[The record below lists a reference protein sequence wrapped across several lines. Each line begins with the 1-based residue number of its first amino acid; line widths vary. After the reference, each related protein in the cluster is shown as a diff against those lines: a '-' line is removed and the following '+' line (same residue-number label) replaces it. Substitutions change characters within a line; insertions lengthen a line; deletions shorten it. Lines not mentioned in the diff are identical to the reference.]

1 MQHTSDDEPIK
12 YKVKV
17 KINDKLRIHQR
28 MKENVSEIILEP
40 HARVI
45 IEPEIEL
52 SNSTSDKI
60 IYILL
65 MIVNISLQGIYLIQH
80 N

>member
-1 MQHTSDDEPIK
+1 MPYSSDDEPIK

-17 KINDKLRIHQR
+17 KINDKMRIHQR
-28 MKENVSEIILEP
+28 MKANVHEIVLEP

-52 SNSTSDKI
+52 SNNTSDEIHTYTVDNSEYK
-60 IYILL
+60 
-65 MIVNISLQGIYLIQH
+65 LIGAIPYAS
-80 N
+80 